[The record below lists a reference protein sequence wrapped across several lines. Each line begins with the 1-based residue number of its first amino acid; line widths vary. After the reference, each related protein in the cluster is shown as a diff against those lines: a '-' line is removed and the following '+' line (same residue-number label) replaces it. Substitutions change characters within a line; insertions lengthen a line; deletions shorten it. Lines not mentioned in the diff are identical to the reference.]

1 MNSYYVGLISSN
13 FINIHKHIIIEMIVV
28 MTVVPSFINFLFI
41 HPRAKTNLK

>member
-28 MTVVPSFINFLFI
+28 MTVVPQLHKFFIY
-41 HPRAKTNLK
+41 TS